1 MKQKDI
7 HCREVQE
14 LINGKTP
21 FMTRFGIILIIII
34 SIIIALLVCN
44 SNDMAKTIINNILSS
59 TVEHLKISTIDIW

>member
-14 LINGKTP
+14 FINGKTP

-59 TVEHLKISTIDIW
+59 TVEHLKIKI

>member
-7 HCREVQE
+7 HCIEVQE

-59 TVEHLKISTIDIW
+59 TVEHLKIKI

>member
-59 TVEHLKISTIDIW
+59 TVEYLKIKI

>member
-44 SNDMAKTIINNILSS
+44 SNDMAKLSLIIF
-59 TVEHLKISTIDIW
+59 